1 MELRLV
7 NESEQTDASIS
18 ISDAVF
24 DRKYNE
30 SLVHQLVVS
39 YLANARSANR
49 SQKERSD
56 VSKSTRKPW
65 RQKGTGR
72 ARAGSASSPI
82 WRGGGK
88 IFANSPDENF
98 SHKVNRKA
106 YRAGMSV
113 ILSQLVRDKRLLVIE
128 SFTVEHPKT
137 KELSTKIKNLGLDEV
152 MIITNKIDK
161 NLYLSARNIPRL
173 KVIEANQVD
182 PYNLLRY
189 KKTLITA
196 EGMKRIEELMS

>member
-1 MELRLV
+1 MELKLV
-7 NESEQTDASIS
+7 SEKEQSEGSITV
-18 ISDAVF
+18 SDTVF

-30 SLVHQLVVS
+30 PLVHQLVTA

-49 SQKERSD
+49 AQKGRSD
-56 VSKSTRKPW
+56 VSKSNHKPW

-82 WRGGGK
+82 WRGGGQ
-88 IFANSPDENF
+88 IFPNSPDENF

-113 ILSQLVRDKRLLVIE
+113 IFSQLRRDNRLLIIDTL
-128 SFTVEHPKT
+128 TVEQPKT
-137 KELSTKIKNLGLDEV
+137 KELALKIKSLGLNEV
-152 MIITNKIDK
+152 MIITDKIDD
-161 NLYLSARNIPRL
+161 NLYLSARNIPHL
-173 KVIEANQVD
+173 KVVEVNQAD

-189 KKTLITA
+189 ETILVTADGIKK
-196 EGMKRIEELMS
+196 IEELMS

>member
-1 MELRLV
+1 MELKLV
-7 NESEQTDASIS
+7 SENEQSDASINLS
-18 ISDAVF
+18 EKVF

-30 SLVHQLVVS
+30 PLVHQLVVS
-39 YLANARSANR
+39 YLANARSGNR
-49 SQKERSD
+49 AQKARSE
-56 VSKSTRKPW
+56 VSKSTHKPW

-88 IFANSPDENF
+88 IFPNSPDENF

-113 ILSQLVRDKRLLVIE
+113 ILSQLVRDNRLLVID
-128 SFTVEHPKT
+128 SFTVENPKT
-137 KELSTKIKNLGLDEV
+137 KELSTKIKNLGFDEV
-152 MIITNKIDK
+152 MIITDKIDN
-161 NLYLSARNIPRL
+161 NLYFSARNIPRL
-173 KVIEANQVD
+173 KVIEANQID
-182 PYNLLRY
+182 PYHLLRY

-196 EGMKRIEELMS
+196 EGMKKIEELIS

>member
-1 MELRLV
+1 MEVKLLSE
-7 NESEQTDASIS
+7 NEQSEASVT

-30 SLVHQLVVS
+30 PLVHQLVTS

-49 SQKERSD
+49 AQKERSD
-56 VSKSTRKPW
+56 VSKSTHKPW

-72 ARAGSASSPI
+72 ARAGAASSPI

-113 ILSQLVRDKRLLVIE
+113 IFSQLMRDNRLLVID
-128 SFTVEHPKT
+128 SFTVEQPKT
-137 KELSTKIKNLGLDEV
+137 KELSAKIKNLGLDEV
-152 MIITNKIDK
+152 MIITDKIDN

-173 KVIEANQVD
+173 KVIEASQAD

-189 KKTLITA
+189 EKILVTA
-196 EGMKRIEELMS
+196 EGMKRIEELMA

>member
-1 MELRLV
+1 MEVKLL
-7 NESEQTDASIS
+7 SENGQSEASVT

-30 SLVHQLVVS
+30 PLVHQLVTS

-49 SQKERSD
+49 AQKERSD
-56 VSKSTRKPW
+56 VSKSTHKPW

-72 ARAGSASSPI
+72 ARAGAASSPI

-113 ILSQLVRDKRLLVIE
+113 IFSQLMRDNRLLVID
-128 SFTVEHPKT
+128 SFTVEQPKT
-137 KELSTKIKNLGLDEV
+137 KELSAKIKNLGLDEV
-152 MIITNKIDK
+152 MIITDKIDN

-173 KVIEANQVD
+173 KVIEASQAD

-189 KKTLITA
+189 EKILVTA
-196 EGMKRIEELMS
+196 EGMKRIEELMA

>member
-1 MELRLV
+1 MEVKLV
-7 NESEQTDASIS
+7 SENDQPETSIT

-30 SLVHQLVVS
+30 PLVHQLVTS

-49 SQKERSD
+49 AQKERSD
-56 VSKSTRKPW
+56 VSKSNHKPW

-82 WRGGGK
+82 WRGGGQ

-98 SHKVNRKA
+98 SHKINRKA
-106 YRAGMSV
+106 YRVGMSV
-113 ILSQLVRDKRLLVIE
+113 IFSQLLRDKRLLVIDTL
-128 SFTVEHPKT
+128 TVEHPKT
-137 KELSTKIKNLGLDEV
+137 KELWLRIKNLGLDEV
-152 MIITNKIDK
+152 MIITDKIDN

-173 KVIEANQVD
+173 KIVEANQAD
-182 PYNLLRY
+182 PYSLLRFE
-189 KKTLITA
+189 KILVTA
-196 EGMKRIEELMS
+196 DGMKKIEELIS

>member
-1 MELRLV
+1 MEVKLLSE
-7 NESEQTDASIS
+7 NEQPEASIT
-18 ISDAVF
+18 ISDTVF

-30 SLVHQLVVS
+30 SLVHQLVTS

-49 SQKERSD
+49 AQKERSD
-56 VSKSTRKPW
+56 VSKSNHKPW

-72 ARAGSASSPI
+72 ARAGTAASPL
-82 WRGGGK
+82 WRGGGQ

-113 ILSQLVRDKRLLVIE
+113 IFSQLVRDNRLLVID
-128 SFTVEHPKT
+128 SFNVEQPKT
-137 KELSTKIKNLGLDEV
+137 KELSVKIKNLGLDEV
-152 MIITNKIDK
+152 MIITDKIDN

-173 KVIEANQVD
+173 KVIEASQAD

-189 KKTLITA
+189 KKILVTA
-196 EGMKRIEELMS
+196 EGMKRIEELMT

>member
-1 MELRLV
+1 MEVKLLSE
-7 NESEQTDASIS
+7 NEQSEASVT
-18 ISDAVF
+18 ISDTVF

-30 SLVHQLVVS
+30 PLVHQLVTS

-49 SQKERSD
+49 AQKERSD
-56 VSKSTRKPW
+56 VSKSTHKPW

-72 ARAGSASSPI
+72 ARAGAASSPI

-113 ILSQLVRDKRLLVIE
+113 IFSQLMRDNRLLVID
-128 SFTVEHPKT
+128 SFTVEQPKT
-137 KELSTKIKNLGLDEV
+137 KELSAKIKNLGLDEV
-152 MIITNKIDK
+152 MIITDKIDN

-173 KVIEANQVD
+173 KVIEASQAD

-189 KKTLITA
+189 EKTLVTA
-196 EGMKRIEELMS
+196 EGMKRIEELMA

>member
-1 MELRLV
+1 MELKLV
-7 NESEQTDASIS
+7 SEKEQSEGSITV
-18 ISDAVF
+18 SDAVF

-30 SLVHQLVVS
+30 PLVHQLVTA

-49 SQKERSD
+49 AQKGRSD
-56 VSKSTRKPW
+56 VSKSNHKPW

-82 WRGGGK
+82 WRGGGQ
-88 IFANSPDENF
+88 IFPNSPDENF

-113 ILSQLVRDKRLLVIE
+113 IFSQLRRDNRLLIIDTL
-128 SFTVEHPKT
+128 TVEQPKT
-137 KELSTKIKNLGLDEV
+137 KELALKIKSLGLNEV
-152 MIITNKIDK
+152 MIITDKIDD
-161 NLYLSARNIPRL
+161 NLYLSARNIPHL
-173 KVIEANQVD
+173 KVVEVNQAD

-189 KKTLITA
+189 ETILVTADGIKK
-196 EGMKRIEELMS
+196 IEELMS

>member
-1 MELRLV
+1 MELKLV
-7 NESEQTDASIS
+7 SEKEQSEGSITV
-18 ISDAVF
+18 SDAVF

-30 SLVHQLVVS
+30 PLVHQLVTA

-49 SQKERSD
+49 AQKGRSD
-56 VSKSTRKPW
+56 VSKSNHKPW

-82 WRGGGK
+82 WRGGGQ
-88 IFANSPDENF
+88 IFPNSPDENF

-113 ILSQLVRDKRLLVIE
+113 IFSQLLRDNRLLIIDTL
-128 SFTVEHPKT
+128 TVEQPKT
-137 KELSTKIKNLGLDEV
+137 KELAVKMRSLGLGEV
-152 MIITNKIDK
+152 MIITDKIDD
-161 NLYLSARNIPRL
+161 NLYLSARNIPHL
-173 KVIEANQVD
+173 KIVEVNQAD

-189 KKTLITA
+189 EKILVTADGIKK
-196 EGMKRIEELMS
+196 IEELMS

>member
-1 MELRLV
+1 MELKLV
-7 NESEQTDASIS
+7 GEKEQSESSIT

-30 SLVHQLVVS
+30 SLVHQLVTA

-49 SQKERSD
+49 AQKERSD
-56 VSKSTRKPW
+56 VSKSNHKPW

-82 WRGGGK
+82 WRGGGQ

-113 ILSQLVRDKRLLVIE
+113 IFSQLLRDNRLLVID
-128 SFTVEHPKT
+128 TLAVERPKT
-137 KELSTKIKNLGLDEV
+137 KELAVRLKNLGFDEV
-152 MIITNKIDK
+152 MIITDKIDD

-173 KVIEANQVD
+173 KVVEANHAD
-182 PYNLLRY
+182 PYSLLRFDKILVTANGI
-189 KKTLITA
+189 KK
-196 EGMKRIEELMS
+196 IEELMS

>member
-1 MELRLV
+1 MEVKLV
-7 NESEQTDASIS
+7 SENEQSEASIT
-18 ISDAVF
+18 ISDTVF

-30 SLVHQLVVS
+30 SLVHQLVTS

-49 SQKERSD
+49 AQKERSD
-56 VSKSTRKPW
+56 VNKSNHKPW

-72 ARAGSASSPI
+72 ARAGTAASPL
-82 WRGGGK
+82 WRGGGQ

-113 ILSQLVRDKRLLVIE
+113 ILSQLVRDNRLLIID
-128 SFTVEHPKT
+128 SFTIEQPKT
-137 KELSTKIKNLGLDEV
+137 KELSAKIKNLGLDEV
-152 MIITNKIDK
+152 MIITDKIDK

-173 KVIEANQVD
+173 KVIEASQAD

-189 KKTLITA
+189 EKILVTA